1 MKRKLFPILI
11 VLALIA
17 FSHPALAISAEMN
30 FHATCV
36 PDTVHP
42 GELVKLTVL
51 IDNDAKAN
59 GFLIN
64 ASNAEASA
72 DLLKMITTAYN
83 VRANMSGDMPFT
95 VENAHYQL
103 VGTIP
108 QGMPGKAIFIVKV
121 PDDAKPGSY
130 SVPVHLKYTQV
141 VASLAPKGTGFTLTY
156 LDQVDTVY
164 VKINI
169 VKKDFDVSLKTN
181 SELFAGSEGTIK
193 LAVTN
198 TGRYAMDNVTV
209 IANATP
215 PFMPNIGS
223 ATAFLGRINPGQ
235 TKYASIKLFVS
246 SSALNQTY
254 PLTFKVIFTTPGGKP
269 VMFPKQVGVRVIS
282 KDVFAVRV
290 VSSKVSRYVALPPTA
305 TAGMAGMVGMT
316 GTAGVSGMPS
326 MPMQSMPASMP
337 SMPSMPL
344 KPPVTSATTTS
355 MTTTHSTASALPSIG
370 YAVIE
375 VKDTGVYARDVTV
388 NVMFTNPLLTAVTNP
403 YIGSLKP
410 GESKDAIVYVRSLAP
425 AGTYKAYVVLSY
437 KNAAGD
443 SVVSKKYPVAI
454 RVESPP
460 FRVVKIETKNLYVG
474 NVGEVDITISG
485 NVSNANFYLISPD
498 PSMKP
503 VSLTSYAFNSTST
516 LKFRVYVSSQATDG
530 YHCMYLVG
538 RYDEGGATNLVST
551 LKVPI
556 FVEPKTVLFRVV
568 KVESIG
574 LYPDETGTVKVTVV
588 NAGRTP
594 VYNAVVE
601 LSISPP
607 LSIAGESAIGSMIG
621 VSTPGTYFVGTLKP
635 GQSATASFR
644 IKVDKHAGAGNYP
657 ANVRIMYYDS
667 NGYQHL
673 SNSITVSVEVKNKPL
688 LTPLTASAL
697 IFTVIGIIVAVR
709 YARKR
714 KKGGAS

>member
-1 MKRKLFPILI
+1 MKRKLFLVLI
-11 VLALIA
+11 VLAV
-17 FSHPALAISAEMN
+17 FVSSRPALAMSAEMN
-30 FHATCV
+30 FHATCI
-36 PDTVHP
+36 PDTLHP
-42 GELVKLTVL
+42 GELTKLTVL

-59 GFLIN
+59 GFQIN
-64 ASNAEASA
+64 ASNAESSA
-72 DLLKMITTAYN
+72 DMLKMITTAYN
-83 VRANMSGDMPFT
+83 VRVNMSGDLPFI

-108 QGMPGKAIFIVKV
+108 QGMPGKAIFVIKV
-121 PDDAKPGSY
+121 PDNAKPGSY
-130 SVPVHLKYTQV
+130 SVPIHLKYTQV
-141 VASLAPKGTGFTLTY
+141 VATPVLSGTTVTGFTLTY
-156 LDQVDTVY
+156 LEQVDTVY
-164 VKINI
+164 VKVSI
-169 VKKDFDVSLKTN
+169 VKKDFDLSLKTD

-209 IANATP
+209 VANVTP
-215 PFMPNIGS
+215 PFMPNAGS
-223 ATAFLGRINPGQ
+223 ATAFLGRINPGE

-254 PLTFKVIFTTPGGKP
+254 PLTFRVIFTTPGGKP
-269 VMFPKQVGVRVIS
+269 VMFPKQIGVRVIS
-282 KDVFAVRV
+282 KDVFSVRV
-290 VSSKVSRYVALPPTA
+290 IRSEVSRYVALPPT
-305 TAGMAGMVGMT
+305 VGM
-316 GTAGVSGMPS
+316 GTASTSMPS
-326 MPMQSMPASMP
+326 AQSLPTPSMPASLPIQSSMSP
-337 SMPSMPL
+337 SMSSTFMSVPSG
-344 KPPVTSATTTS
+344 AAQTTAQVS
-355 MTTTHSTASALPSIG
+355 PGSLPSVG

-375 VKDTGVYARDVTV
+375 VKDTGAYARDVTV
-388 NVMFTNPLLTAVTNP
+388 NVVFTNPLLTAITNP

-410 GESKDAIVYVRSLAP
+410 GESKEAIVYVRSLAP
-425 AGTYKAYVVLSY
+425 AGTYKAYVILSY
-437 KNAAGD
+437 KNSAGD

-454 RVESPP
+454 RVEAPP
-460 FRVVKIETKNLYVG
+460 FKVVKVETRNLYVG
-474 NVGEVDITISG
+474 NVGEVDVTISG
-485 NVSNANFYLISPD
+485 NVSNANFYLMSPD

-568 KVESIG
+568 KVESVG

-588 NAGRTP
+588 NAGKTP

-688 LTPLTASAL
+688 LTPLTAAAL
-697 IFTVIGIIVAVR
+697 IFTVIGLVVAAR
-709 YARKR
+709 YA
-714 KKGGAS
+714 KKMRNKS